1 MSFWKWL
8 SLTPAKKLLPL
19 QWWITLPHSLFLLRQ
34 GRLPTISRC
43 LFALVSATFILF
55 SESMKPNCL
64 VLTHDRTMISLSA
77 PWNASTVDTWT
88 GLTSKASEWTPLS
101 KFWICGQRNREG
113 ERVWLISVWV
123 HRRKW
128 ICWFLLLN
136 YDTNL
141 IHLWFIKGNH
151 TNSSSFY
158 STCNQRLDELDC
170 KMSFCHVIKAVVS
183 FNLGRGKKILK
194 WALTNSVKQNGME
207 ENPQYW
213 LFIEAYIRSVEE
225 LTCSMPWTL

>member
-1 MSFWKWL
+1 MRCKVSK
-8 SLTPAKKLLPL
+8 TPAKKLLPL

-55 SESMKPNCL
+55 SESMNPKCL
-64 VLTHDRTMISLSA
+64 VLTQDSTMISLSA

-101 KFWICGQRNREG
+101 KFWIWGQRNREAG
-113 ERVWLISVWV
+113 WV
-123 HRRKW
+123 GLLSIHLRKW
-128 ICWFLLLN
+128 LYWFLLLIC
-136 YDTNL
+136 DTNL

-151 TNSSSFY
+151 ANIGSFY
-158 STCNQRLDELDC
+158 STCNQRLNELDC

-183 FNLGRGKKILK
+183 FNLGRGKKIPKL
-194 WALTNSVKQNGME
+194 ALTNNTKRNGGK
-207 ENPQYW
+207 PTI
-213 LFIEAYIRSVEE
+213 LTCYIRSVEE